1 MMGRRILILGGTADA
16 RELAE
21 LLDRETDCEIITSL
35 AGRTSQP
42 AEQAGT
48 LRVGGFGGADP
59 LAGYLAENEINLL
72 IDATHPY
79 AAQISANAAHAS
91 AAAGVP
97 MFRLERPG
105 WAPLEADV
113 WTDVASAEE
122 AAAALPH
129 GARALVTVGT
139 GGVAPFL
146 QRLDIQVIA
155 RMIERPAEAPM
166 PPHKIM
172 VARPP
177 FALEDE
183 KLLMRTEHITHLVT
197 KNAGGKKM
205 APKIAAARELRIPV
219 VMIARPQ
226 LPEAEI
232 ARNLNH
238 ALAIMGRLLA

>member
-1 MMGRRILILGGTADA
+1 MGRRILILGGTADA

-21 LLDRETDCEIITSL
+21 LLDRETDCEVITSL
-35 AGRTSQP
+35 AGRTSKP
-42 AEQAGT
+42 AEQSGT
-48 LRVGGFGGADP
+48 VRVGGFGGADP
-59 LAGYLAENEINLL
+59 LAGYLTENQINLL

-79 AAQISANAAHAS
+79 AAQISTNAAAAS

-97 MFRLERPG
+97 SFRLERPG
-105 WAPLEADV
+105 WAPLEADN
-113 WTDVASAEE
+113 WIDVAGNQE
-122 AAAALPH
+122 AAAALPS

-139 GGVAPFL
+139 GGVAPFVE
-146 QRLDIQVIA
+146 RLDIQVIA
-155 RMIERPAEAPM
+155 RVIERPAEPPR

-183 KLLMRTEHITHLVT
+183 LLLMRTEHITHLVT

-205 APKIAAARELRIPV
+205 APKIAAARQLKIPV
-219 VMIARPQ
+219 VMIARPK
-226 LPEAEI
+226 LPDAEV

-238 ALAIMGRLLA
+238 ALALMGRLLS

>member
-1 MMGRRILILGGTADA
+1 MGRRVLILGGTEDA
-16 RELAE
+16 RSLAE
-21 LLDRETDCEIITSL
+21 LLDAETDCEVITSL

-48 LRVGGFGGADP
+48 VRVGGFGGADP
-59 LAGYLAENEINLL
+59 LQSYLSENEVDLV

-79 AAQISANAAHAS
+79 AAQISANAARAS
-91 AAAGVP
+91 VGAGVP
-97 MFRLERPG
+97 LFRLERPA
-105 WAPLEADV
+105 WAPLDADTWIHV
-113 WTDVASAEE
+113 KTAEE
-122 AAAALPH
+122 AAAALPA

-139 GGVAPFL
+139 GGLAPFL
-146 QRLDIQVIA
+146 ERLDIQVTA
-155 RMIERPAEAPM
+155 RVIERPAEPPM
-166 PPHKIM
+166 PPHRVM

-183 KLLMRTEHITHLVT
+183 LLLMRTEHITHLVS

-205 APKIAAARELRIPV
+205 APKIAAARELKIPV
-219 VMIARPQ
+219 VMIDRPR
-226 LPEAEI
+226 LPEIET

>member
-1 MMGRRILILGGTADA
+1 MGRRILILGGTADA

-21 LLDRETDCEIITSL
+21 LLDRETDCEVITSL

-42 AEQAGT
+42 AVQTGT
-48 LRVGGFGGADP
+48 VRVGGFGGADP

-79 AAQISANAAHAS
+79 AAQISTNATAAS
-91 AAAGVP
+91 EAAGVP
-97 MFRLERPG
+97 SFRLERPG
-105 WAPLEADV
+105 WAPLEADNWINV
-113 WTDVASAEE
+113 STVEE
-122 AAAALPH
+122 AVAALPN

-139 GGVAPFL
+139 GGAAPFL
-146 QRLDIQVIA
+146 QRLDIQVVA
-155 RMIERPAEAPM
+155 RMIERPAEPPM
-166 PPHKIM
+166 PPHKVM

-183 KLLMRTEHITHLVT
+183 LLLMRTEHITHLVT

-205 APKIAAARELRIPV
+205 APKIAAARALKIPV
-219 VMIARPQ
+219 VMIARPK
-226 LPEAEI
+226 LPEIET